1 MATTQQSLPLIE
13 ALSEALWNDERILTA
28 GERELLTQVL
38 KQAGVGE
45 SNPAP
50 GDDTARRITAAVG
63 EVLTQRLLG
72 LVGSDIANRL
82 IGQRRLDGKLAGR
95 ETIRES
101 SAGRSRSDGPGP
113 HPGTPGTPGPHPGT
127 PGTPGPH
134 PGTPGGGP
142 GPHPG
147 TPGTPGPHPG
157 PHHSN
162 FATGGPGP
170 HPGTPGTP
178 GPHPGTPGGGPG
190 PHPGTPGGPG
200 PHPGPH
206 HSSFVMGGPGPR
218 YSNFAMGGPGPRG
231 TATALAAP
239 LLTSDA
245 SVLVLDE
252 FLAPQEL
259 ERLLRY
265 VEARELD
272 FVLSEVVS
280 PGASAGA
287 VDFEHRKSRVL
298 YDAGEHQ
305 AVITGRILS
314 YLPRILSEVGLDPFP
329 IAQIEAQITA
339 SNDGDF
345 FGAHEDNGEPPLHTR
360 ELTFVY
366 FFHHEPK
373 AFRGGELRI
382 YDPPK
387 ENSASGA
394 AKTFRTIIPEQ
405 NQMVL
410 FRSGLLHEI
419 SAVDCPTRAFADSR
433 FTLNGWF
440 HRPE

>member
-28 GERELLTQVL
+28 GERELLTRVL
-38 KQAGVGE
+38 ERAGVREG
-45 SNPAP
+45 NLVP
-50 GDDTARRITAAVG
+50 GDETAGRITAAVG

-82 IGQRRLDGKLAGR
+82 IGQRPLDGNLAGQ
-95 ETIRES
+95 EMIRES
-101 SAGRSRSDGPGP
+101 SAGSPRPGGPGPHPTPGPRTPGPHPGGPGTPGPHPGGPGPRHSNFATGGPGPRHSDVATAGPGP

-134 PGTPGGGP
+134 PGTPG
-142 GPHPG
+142 
-147 TPGTPGPHPG
+147 T
-157 PHHSN
+157 
-162 FATGGPGP
+162 
-170 HPGTPGTP
+170 
-178 GPHPGTPGGGPG
+178 
-190 PHPGTPGGPG
+190 PG

-218 YSNFAMGGPGPRG
+218 YSNFAIGGPGPRG
-231 TATALAAP
+231 HATALAAP
-239 LLTSDA
+239 LPTSDA

-305 AVITGRILS
+305 AVISGRILS
-314 YLPRILSEVGLDPFP
+314 YLPRILSEVGLEPFP
-329 IAQIEAQITA
+329 ISQIEAQITA

-366 FFHHEPK
+366 FFHREPK

-387 ENSASGA
+387 ENGASGT

-419 SAVDCPTRAFADSR
+419 SPVECPTRAFADSR